1 MAGMSDSDGD
11 GDGGAVFTPAPD
23 RTKSGRMTFRNE
35 LNKRYGSKYR
45 DADNT
50 EQLMGEL
57 MPLGRA
63 FGIMA
68 VCMFGPCLP
77 TEKAMHADRLE
88 IWKNAAKY
96 CLNEV
101 TIKTVLQW
109 PDVNAQILYMY
120 GLMNTALVCIRTD
133 LPNSARFYGQYHVFG
148 GALRDADTQSHL
160 GLGMTESVLTQ

>member
-1 MAGMSDSDGD
+1 MAGMSDGD
-11 GDGGAVFTPAPD
+11 GDGAGAVFTPVPD
-23 RTKSGRMTFRNE
+23 RTKSGRMTFKNE
-35 LNKRYGSKYR
+35 LNKRFGSKYR

-50 EQLMGEL
+50 EKLMDEL

-133 LPNSARFYGQYHVFG
+133 LPNSARFYGQHNVFC